1 MPSRRIAP
9 QILTAVLVPLA
20 AVALA
25 ACGGTMTGS
34 PLSVGGGA
42 ATTTAAAAPSSAT
55 FCSSISQL
63 GTRAKQVTSKAKVEA
78 VDYLGLA
85 EAYDKVAA
93 VAPKEIAPGLLTL
106 ARDYRLLGRGDTTMA
121 KVNKEMTQV
130 SNDLTAAITKV
141 CVPGQ

>member
-9 QILTAVLVPLA
+9 QIVTAALVPLA
-20 AVALA
+20 VATLA
-25 ACGGTMTGS
+25 ACGGTMPGS
-34 PLSVGGGA
+34 PLSVGAA
-42 ATTTAAAAPSSAT
+42 ATTTAPVASSSAT

-63 GTRAKQVTSKAKVEA
+63 GTRAKQVTSKPKVEA